1 MKKACLQLNKQRS
14 LYYYLFSEVLRHG
27 EWQTTKETLAIQRSM
42 SLAILSRAFLFVNFY
57 DIIICQYF
65 NYDGKRILLRGAL
78 FACMASLLRN
88 GQTVKV
94 LSVHCFFKN

>member
-42 SLAILSRAFLFVNFY
+42 SLAILSRAFF
-57 DIIICQYF
+57 ICE
-65 NYDGKRILLRGAL
+65 LL
-78 FACMASLLRN
+78 
-88 GQTVKV
+88 
-94 LSVHCFFKN
+94 